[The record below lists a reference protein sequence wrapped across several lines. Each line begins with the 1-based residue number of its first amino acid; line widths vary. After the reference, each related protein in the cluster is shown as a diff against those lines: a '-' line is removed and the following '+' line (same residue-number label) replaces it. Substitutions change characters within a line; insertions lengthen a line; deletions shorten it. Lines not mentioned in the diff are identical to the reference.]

1 MAKLLNKDPQL
12 YEAER
17 ERFLREL
24 RQFHLNQRWVS
35 RRGFARVF
43 KRKGSRSLGGAA
55 SVKASSIS
63 VAAR

>member
-24 RQFHLNQRWVS
+24 RQFHLNQRWVLRS
-35 RRGFARVF
+35 EGFCEGF
-43 KRKGSRSLGGAA
+43 
-55 SVKASSIS
+55 
-63 VAAR
+63 